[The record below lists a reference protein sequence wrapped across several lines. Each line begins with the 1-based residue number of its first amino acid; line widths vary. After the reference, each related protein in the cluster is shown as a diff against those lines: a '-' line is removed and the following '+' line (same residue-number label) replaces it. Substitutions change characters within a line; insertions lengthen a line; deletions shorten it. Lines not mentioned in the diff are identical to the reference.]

1 VSWRHGRSARAAAA
15 LALAAAALGCGGD
28 GEGPVI
34 DDILPA
40 AAAAGATVEIIGDR
54 FCGDPDDSADGDGMC
69 VDNVAA
75 VVNFGAGEQVARAQ
89 ISSYRHN
96 SISVAVPS
104 TVTPGATVVVVIR
117 DGVPSNSFD
126 FEIQ

>member
-1 VSWRHGRSARAAAA
+1 MSWRPGGETRLVAAIA
-15 LALAAAALGCGGD
+15 LVAVLGCGDG

-40 AAAAGATVEIIGDR
+40 AAAPGATVEIVGAR
-54 FCGDPDDSADGDGMC
+54 FCGDPDDSADADGMC

-89 ISSYRHN
+89 ISSYGQN

-104 TVTPGATVVVVIR
+104 TATPGATIVVVVR
-117 DGVPSNSFD
+117 DGVTSNSFD